1 MKTIKAEN
9 FNEDD
14 ESVDI
19 SSVESPSPSPS
30 PDHGGRNK
38 RPSNVSV
45 NTGLMVPPKQINM
58 HMENLESVT
67 NMEGVS
73 ASKFFAQETLDLEV
87 TRSHMERTMSLLV
100 DNTSYK
106 LKECVV
112 DGLKAA
118 KRYRSMK
125 KESLEIDDFVSEI
138 EKIHKDDDVK
148 SIRGSVRS
156 KQ

>member
-1 MKTIKAEN
+1 
-9 FNEDD
+9 
-14 ESVDI
+14 
-19 SSVESPSPSPS
+19 
-30 PDHGGRNK
+30 
-38 RPSNVSV
+38 
-45 NTGLMVPPKQINM
+45 
-58 HMENLESVT
+58 MEILESET

-100 DNTSYK
+100 DNTRHK
-106 LKECVV
+106 LKESVL
-112 DGLKAA
+112 DDLKAA

-125 KESLEIDDFVSEI
+125 KESLEIDDLVSEI
-138 EKIHKDDDVK
+138 EKIHKDDDVT